1 MENIYYEKVLNRI
14 FQGRLRVKL
23 GDLVLFI
30 YEPTVEIIEE
40 SFDIY
45 EEIKKTAYFSGIY
58 TTSEILE
65 LLITKDLWSP
75 LDDREAEKIGK
86 EIEDLKVAAYESFL
100 DKKRLKQIK
109 RQIESKTKHMS
120 YLLMKKVQLDHIGC
134 EGVATFARSSWIIE
148 NCTHDESGKV
158 YRGTEID
165 TRKLLEIYN
174 KNSIDQETFRKI
186 ARSRPFRDMWSS
198 CKNGSE
204 VFGVASIRLDANQL
218 TLVSYSQMYDNVFE
232 SPDCPNDKVVEDD
245 ICLDGWF
252 IKQRR
257 DSDQQKKEQQVNDSI
272 KNEKIA
278 NSQEVFVMA
287 SSQEH
292 AQDIYGLNS
301 PQNRQV
307 IKGRQQQLKDA
318 KGERVKLADLHDV
331 KQGLQMDAVNAGRD
345 AIKRR

>member
-14 FQGRLRVKL
+14 IQGRLRIKL

-30 YEPTVEIIEE
+30 YEPTPEIIEE

-45 EEIKKTAYFSGIY
+45 EEMREKAYFSGVL
-58 TTSEILE
+58 TEHEILE
-65 LLITKDLWSP
+65 ILIKNDLWTP
-75 LDDREAEKIGK
+75 LDDREAEKIAK

-100 DKKRLKQIK
+100 DKKALKQIK
-109 RQIESKTKHMS
+109 FQIKNKESLHAKLSFKRH
-120 YLLMKKVQLDHIGC
+120 QLEAFGC
-134 EGVATFARSSWIIE
+134 EGVASFARNCWVVE
-148 NCTHDESGKV
+148 NSTKFADGSDYDFSKIGV
-158 YRGTEID
+158 Q
-165 TRKLLEIYN
+165 KLLEIYQKN
-174 KNSIDQETFRKI
+174 KIPQEVIRKL
-186 ARSRPFRDMWSS
+186 SRENPFRSMWGASS
-198 CKNGSE
+198 ERSN
-204 VFGVASIRLDANQL
+204 VFGVSPSRLTANQL
-218 TLVSYSQMYDNVFE
+218 SMVVYSQMYDNVYASPE
-232 SPDCPNDKVVEDD
+232 SPDGKVVEDD

-257 DSDQQKKEQQVNDSI
+257 DREQQRKEQQVNDSL

-287 SSQEH
+287 NSKEH

-307 IKGRQQQLKDA
+307 VRSRQQQLKEA
-318 KGERVKLADLHDV
+318 KGDLVKLSELNDV
-331 KQGLQMDAVNAGRD
+331 KQNLQMDAVNAGRD